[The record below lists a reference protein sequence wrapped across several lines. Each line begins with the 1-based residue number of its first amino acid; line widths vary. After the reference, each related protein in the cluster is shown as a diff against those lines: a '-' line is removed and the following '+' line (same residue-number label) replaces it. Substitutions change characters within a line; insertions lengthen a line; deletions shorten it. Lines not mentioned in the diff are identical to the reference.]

1 MKLYAFNKY
10 AFEDIRT
17 GGLSTP
23 ISSEADSATGTSV
36 TYCVLPASYTI
47 DGNAVK
53 TIPSGSIIQFAFTA
67 GDDTANSKKDNK
79 IEIKYVADLGA
90 NTLVDHD
97 LGDKIND
104 VKASAYALL
113 AEDYTIGDRK
123 IVYYIVENTSNVE
136 VR

>member
-1 MKLYAFNKY
+1 MNLYGFRKY
-10 AFEDIRT
+10 AHENIRT

-23 ISSEADSATGTSV
+23 ISSEADSTTGTSV

-53 TIPSGSIIQFAFTA
+53 TIPSGSIIQLAFTA
-67 GDDTANSKKDNK
+67 GSNESPKKDNK

-104 VKASAYALL
+104 VKVSVYALL
-113 AEDYTIGDRK
+113 AEDYTIGDGK